1 MSTETDAPER
11 SFVVRPAAG
20 EASPVV
26 FDSPHSGFDWPA
38 DWAPS
43 APREAIRT
51 TWDAHVDRL
60 LAGAAAA
67 GVPLLAATF
76 PRAYVDVNRAEDDLD
91 PTVLAAPWPG
101 PLAPTDYSRRGMG
114 LIRRL
119 ALPDVPLY
127 DAPLPVAAVRARLDA
142 HYRPYRARLAA
153 LLDAA
158 HAAHG
163 RAWHVDWHSMKSR
176 GNAMNV
182 DAGAVRPD
190 IVVSDRRGTTA
201 ASGLVA
207 RIVGWFT
214 LRGYRTLANDPYQGG
229 DLVRTFGDPARGRS
243 SVQVEI
249 NRSLYMD
256 EATCEPHAG
265 FDPLQADLS
274 AFARELAAW
283 AHDDARAGARG
294 AARDG

>member
-1 MSTETDAPER
+1 MAGPDAHEP

-20 EASPVV
+20 AASPVV
-26 FDSPHSGFDWPA
+26 FDSPHSGFAWPA
-38 DWAPS
+38 DWRPS

-60 LAGAAAA
+60 LEGAAAA
-67 GVPLLAATF
+67 GVPLLAAAF
-76 PRAYVDVNRAEDDLD
+76 PRAYIDVNRAEDDLD
-91 PTVLAAPWPG
+91 PSVLAAPWPS

-119 ALPDVPLY
+119 ALPDVPMY
-127 DAPLPVAAVRARLDA
+127 EAPLPVPEVQARLVG
-142 HYRPYRARLAA
+142 HYRPYRARLGA

-158 HAAHG
+158 HAQHG
-163 RAWHVDWHSMKSR
+163 HVWHVDWHSMKSR

-182 DAGAVRPD
+182 DAGAARPE

-201 ASGLVA
+201 APGLVA
-207 RIVGWFT
+207 RLVGWFT

-265 FDPLQADLS
+265 FAPLQADLS
-274 AFARELAAW
+274 ALARELAAW
-283 AHDDARAGARG
+283 AREAARE

>member
-1 MSTETDAPER
+1 MPLPDAPDA
-11 SFVVRPAAG
+11 SFEVRPAARAAG
-20 EASPVV
+20 PVV
-26 FDSPHSGFDWPA
+26 FDSPHSGFAWPA
-38 DWAPS
+38 DWSPAAS
-43 APREAIRT
+43 REAIRT

-60 LAGAAAA
+60 LEGAAEA

-91 PTVLAAPWPG
+91 PAVLAGPWPG

-119 ALPDVPLY
+119 ALPDVPMY
-127 DAPLPVAAVRARLDA
+127 DAPLAVEAVRARLER
-142 HYRPYRARLAA
+142 HHRPYRARLAA
-153 LLDAA
+153 LLDEAQ
-158 HAAHG
+158 AAHG
-163 RAWHVDWHSMKSR
+163 RVWHLNWHSMKSR

-182 DAGAVRPD
+182 DAGAMRPE

-201 ASGLVA
+201 APGLVA

-265 FDPLQADLS
+265 FAPLQADLT
-274 AFARELAAW
+274 AFAREMVAW
-283 AHDDARAGARG
+283 ARE
-294 AARDG
+294 AAREAAHEASRDD